1 MAFWGRLEIGLL
13 LISPKF
19 RQADFQS
26 AGGYQ
31 PALHLAVATPPRM
44 LAPAWPRL
52 FLCLRT
58 LLRQRLQT
66 SLNPA
71 LVTGCGV
78 LLDDAPLGGAVDK
91 RKRRRKRGL
100 GGAGFLLFNQ
110 TAYGSDLVAQS
121 RLAKTVDMC
130 LPLGLTHPFQGRNS
144 ICHSLCSSQ
153 DNAVDSKTQ
162 TWQNRTACSEIGQ
175 WGTARH
181 GPDALSK
188 LEPR

>member
-31 PALHLAVATPPRM
+31 PALHLPVATPPRM
-44 LAPAWPRL
+44 LGPTWPRL

-71 LVTGCGV
+71 LVAGCGV
-78 LLDDAPLGGAVDK
+78 LLDDAPLGGAVDE
-91 RKRRRKRGL
+91 RKGRRKGGL
-100 GGAGFLLFNQ
+100 GGACFLLLNQ
-110 TAYGSDLVAQS
+110 TADGSDLVAQP
-121 RLAKTVDMC
+121 RLAKTIDVC
-130 LPLGLTHPFQGRNS
+130 LPPGLTHPFQGRNS
-144 ICHSLCSSQ
+144 ICHSLCRSQ
-153 DNAVDSKTQ
+153 DNAADAKTQ

-175 WGTARH
+175 WGAVRLLP
-181 GPDALSK
+181 GAFSE